1 MKRNISL
8 TLMYDGSSFHGWQMQ
23 ENAETVQGHLSAA
36 LERILGHKVTI
47 YGCSRTDC
55 GVHANIFCC
64 NFRTEKETPCEKIK
78 VGVNALI
85 PESIAVLSAEEKDD
99 DFNARFD
106 CKGKEYVYKV
116 WNSRVRNPFLSGRAL
131 HHPIPIDEKLLD
143 AESKAFIGYHDF
155 SAFCASG
162 TEVQDKRRTVFDFS
176 VKREGDLVLFTVKGD
191 GFLYNMVRIIVGTL
205 LEVGTGRISPDE
217 IPLIIESKDREKC
230 GPTAKANGLFL
241 SEVHYSF
248 FESEEV

>member
-8 TLMYDGSSFHGWQMQ
+8 TLMYDGNPFHGWQMQ

-55 GVHANIFCC
+55 GVHANTFCC
-64 NFRTEKETPCEKIK
+64 NFRTDRETSCEKIK
-78 VGVNALI
+78 VGANALI
-85 PESIAVLSAEEKDD
+85 PESIAVLSAEEKNEE
-99 DFNARFD
+99 FNARFD
-106 CKGKEYVYKV
+106 CKGKEYVYLV

-131 HHPIPIDEKLLD
+131 HHPVPIDEKLLN

-162 TEVQDKRRTVFDFS
+162 TEVQDKRRTVYDFS

-191 GFLYNMVRIIVGTL
+191 GFLYNMVRIMVGTL
-205 LEVGTGRISPDE
+205 LDINSGK
-217 IPLIIESKDREKC
+217 IPQNTLADIITSGDRVRA
-230 GPTAKANGLFL
+230 GITAKACGLYLNKVFYK
-241 SEVHYSF
+241 EI
-248 FESEEV
+248 

>member
-55 GVHANIFCC
+55 GVHANTFCC

-78 VGVNALI
+78 VGVNALV

-116 WNSRVRNPFLSGRAL
+116 WNSRVRNPFLSGRVL

-191 GFLYNMVRIIVGTL
+191 GFLYNMVRIMVGTL
-205 LEVGTGRISPDE
+205 LDINSGK
-217 IPLIIESKDREKC
+217 IPADTLEDIIASGDRVRA
-230 GPTAKANGLFL
+230 GITAKACGLYLNKVFYN
-241 SEVHYSF
+241 EIK
-248 FESEEV
+248 

>member
-8 TLMYDGSSFHGWQMQ
+8 TLMYDGSHFHGWQMQ
-23 ENAETVQGHLSAA
+23 ENAATVQGHLAEA
-36 LERILGHKVTI
+36 LQRILGHKVTI

-55 GVHANIFCC
+55 GVHANTFCC
-64 NFRTEKETPCEKIK
+64 NFRTEKDTPCEKIK

-85 PESIAVLSAEEKDD
+85 PESIAVLSAEEMPE

-116 WNSRVRNPFLSGRAL
+116 WNSRVRNPFLADRAL

-143 AESKAFIGYHDF
+143 KECKAFIGFHDF

-176 VKREGDLVLFTVKGD
+176 VSREGDLVLFKVKGD
-191 GFLYNMVRIIVGTL
+191 GFLYNMVRIMVGTL
-205 LEVGTGRISPDE
+205 LDINSGK
-217 IPLIIESKDREKC
+217 IPADTLEDIILSKDRVRA
-230 GPTAKANGLFL
+230 GITAKACGLYLNKVF
-241 SEVHYSF
+241 YN
-248 FESEEV
+248 EE

>member
-8 TLMYDGSSFHGWQMQ
+8 NLMYDGSQFHGWQMQ
-23 ENAETVQGHLSAA
+23 ENAETVQGCLARA

-55 GVHANIFCC
+55 GVHANRFCC
-64 NFRTEKETPCEKIK
+64 NFRTDRDTPCEKIK

-85 PESIAVLSAEEKDD
+85 PASIAVLAAEEKAEE
-99 DFNARFD
+99 FNARFD

-116 WNSRVRNPFLSGRAL
+116 WNSRVRNPFLTDRAL
-131 HHPIPIDEKLLD
+131 HHPILIDEKLLD
-143 AESKAFIGYHDF
+143 KECKSFIGYHDF

-162 TEVQDKRRTVFDFS
+162 TEVQDKRRTIFDFS

-191 GFLYNMVRIIVGTL
+191 GFLYNMVRIMVGTL
-205 LEVGTGRISPDE
+205 LDINSGKIPSGTLSD
-217 IPLIIESKDREKC
+217 IIESKDRIRA
-230 GPTAKANGLFL
+230 GITAKACGLYLNEVFY
-241 SEVHYSF
+241 SEI
-248 FESEEV
+248 